1 LVCNE
6 NPYKKSVAEALQK
19 SLATLG
25 IKATISLKNKTD
37 YIKAL
42 EAGYYEIYIGEIELP
57 ADGDL
62 TEFFVADGQ
71 VNFGIAE
78 KTSVLYNNFK
88 NGDVNMTEFIE
99 GFNLQVPFAPLFY
112 RKTVMSVNPD
122 ISGITKS
129 EGDVYLS
136 ASDWRVKK

>member
-1 LVCNE
+1 
-6 NPYKKSVAEALQK
+6 LQK

-25 IKATISLKNKTD
+25 IKATISLKNKAD

-42 EAGYYEIYIGEIELP
+42 EKGYYEIYIGEIELP

-71 VNFGIAE
+71 VNYGIAE
-78 KTSVLYNNFK
+78 KSSVLYNNFK
-88 NGDVNMTEFIE
+88 TGKVNMTEFIE

-112 RKTVMSVNPD
+112 RKTVLSVNPD
-122 ISGITKS
+122 ISGITTN

-136 ASDWRVKK
+136 VSDWRVNK